1 MFHTHQDFMVALA
14 EGFKGARPIA
24 VSVMSSSSGG
34 IRKCW
39 RVSVEKD
46 GRITVDRNQWMTR
59 GSVIAASRTWN
70 LGRCSAPGPAVS

>member
-46 GRITVDRNQWMTR
+46 GRIT
-59 GSVIAASRTWN
+59 AATEELASNRAHQDPNATYPWIETS
-70 LGRCSAPGPAVS
+70 G